1 MESGHAPHQMKGTT
15 RTTTTHTL
23 DSNHDQHDHQRNAT
37 RTKTE
42 TICKMG
48 KRKRKQVIVDY
59 FSLIVRTKSSTKSVR
74 FESRGLPA
82 CRMEN
87 VCFFSRTLTSSNGEV
102 RCVFVGSNSLRQN
115 CVPVLFDELLS
126 DIFFRESGSSRER
139 KVILS
144 RREIFEN

>member
-1 MESGHAPHQMKGTT
+1 MILNGERPRAAPDEGNDQDNHH
-15 RTTTTHTL
+15 THTL

-87 VCFFSRTLTSSNGEV
+87 VCFFCGH
-102 RCVFVGSNSLRQN
+102 
-115 CVPVLFDELLS
+115 
-126 DIFFRESGSSRER
+126 
-139 KVILS
+139 
-144 RREIFEN
+144 